1 VKIEK
6 GADERAINFTKTFL
20 PFKIGGM
27 DRYFSKSEA
36 IIDLHER
43 GFTEDFQLIGT
54 NLLWIQRKIFLRQK
68 NFSIVECH
76 SFINSSGKETIIFGV
91 TANDF
96 FASGVLINHYK
107 SYTDK
112 TSAIIQS
119 KLRKTST
126 SLFSIQGNF
135 LEVQFIQQH

>member
-1 VKIEK
+1 MKI
-6 GADERAINFTKTFL
+6 
-20 PFKIGGM
+20 
-27 DRYFSKSEA
+27 YFSKSEA

-68 NFSIVECH
+68 DFSIVACH
-76 SFINSSGKETIIFGV
+76 SFITSSGKETIIFGV
-91 TANDF
+91 HVNDF

-112 TSAIIQS
+112 TPAIIQS
-119 KLRKTST
+119 KLKKMGA
-126 SLFSIQGNF
+126 SLLNIQGNF
-135 LEVQFIQQH
+135 LDAQFIQQH